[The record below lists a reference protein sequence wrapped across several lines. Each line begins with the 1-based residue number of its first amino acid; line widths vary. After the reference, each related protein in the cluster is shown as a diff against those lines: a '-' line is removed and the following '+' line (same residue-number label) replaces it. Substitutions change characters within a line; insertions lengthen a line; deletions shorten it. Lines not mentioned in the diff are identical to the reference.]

1 MLPREGNMTTTL
13 RQLWVSLGFL
23 LFLTLLLIPSPS
35 LFLCAIVNNLPCTV
49 RLVMRE
55 KKLQKW
61 KQDDRERKIEEWEGC
76 GPPVKTLVRRT
87 ACEEAAACQLDD
99 CYCLPEHLMAGQCHS
114 LYASRAHLTSF
125 ISMSRFDKTKQLIK
139 DKSILLLLNTRNE
152 FQLCICCLIFN
163 WYFRL
168 GLFWVFLLPPNWCF

>member
-1 MLPREGNMTTTL
+1 MY
-13 RQLWVSLGFL
+13 
-23 LFLTLLLIPSPS
+23 
-35 LFLCAIVNNLPCTV
+35 CAVG
-49 RLVMRE
+49 E

-87 ACEEAAACQLDD
+87 ACEEAAAYQLDD
-99 CYCLPEHLMAGQCHS
+99 CYCLPEHLMAEQCHS

-125 ISMSRFDKTKQLIK
+125 ISMSRFYKTKQLIK
-139 DKSILLLLNTRNE
+139 DKSILLLLNMRNE

-168 GLFWVFLLPPNWCF
+168 GLLLFFCCCLTDVFSVLLSVCASVHMSDGVRKKRPL